1 ANPIHFATADGI
13 TVLNGS
19 PLIALMNPI
28 TTISENTS
36 TSTAVKVA
44 NLSITDDIFGNNTTS
59 LSGSDASSFEIK
71 GNELYLKAGTNLNYN
86 TKSSYSVILSVNDAN
101 INKGDSK
108 TFNLSITPVT
118 LPTLSIEAKNS
129 IQSEGNSGTKSFNFI
144 VIRSGDTNS
153 ISSANWALTGF
164 GINQANN
171 TDFVGGTLPTGTV
184 SFAAGETSQ
193 TITVNVSGDTS
204 VELDEEFIV
213 TLSTPTNATVTT
225 GTAKGTIT
233 NDDNNQ
239 PKVISGTDQGDII
252 DATTGQSTVM
262 PGKGDD
268 IIIVNTA
275 SVVIIELPNEGNDTV
290 FSSVNYNLAAFPQ
303 IENLTLTGTTDIN
316 GIGNGKDNVI
326 TGNSGQNVLRGLQGN
341 DTFVFNF
348 GDSVVGKPD
357 RIGDFQFGKDK
368 IRVNGLSPS
377 VLTRATNSTAST
389 LDSLV
394 NSVFIDASGAES
406 GNQAFA
412 TNSAALV
419 VSTAQGIGGTYL
431 IVNDAI
437 GGFNPATDLVIN
449 LTGYSGTLPGVGNIG
464 VSSLSLFV

>member
-1 ANPIHFATADGI
+1 
-13 TVLNGS
+13 
-19 PLIALMNPI
+19 
-28 TTISENTS
+28 
-36 TSTAVKVA
+36 
-44 NLSITDDIFGNNTTS
+44 
-59 LSGSDASSFEIK
+59 
-71 GNELYLKAGTNLNYN
+71 
-86 TKSSYSVILSVNDAN
+86 
-101 INKGDSK
+101 
-108 TFNLSITPVT
+108 
-118 LPTLSIEAKNS
+118 
-129 IQSEGNSGTKSFNFI
+129 
-144 VIRSGDTNS
+144 
-153 ISSANWALTGF
+153 
-164 GINQANN
+164 
-171 TDFVGGTLPTGTV
+171 
-184 SFAAGETSQ
+184 
-193 TITVNVSGDTS
+193 
-204 VELDEEFIV
+204 
-213 TLSTPTNATVTT
+213 
-225 GTAKGTIT
+225 
-233 NDDNNQ
+233 
-239 PKVISGTDQGDII
+239 
-252 DATTGQSTVM
+252 
-262 PGKGDD
+262 
-268 IIIVNTA
+268 
-275 SVVIIELPNEGNDTV
+275 VIIELPNEGNDTV

-449 LTGYSGTLPGVGNIG
+449 LTGYGGTLPGVGNIG